1 MTSQRKEHYVRHGA
15 EASVVINAEDRYL
28 EGAQDFQIEMAT
40 NRALTEAAANFD
52 HLHHQ
57 VTAFRKGTRRGEF
70 EGEMN
75 ALQAQLD
82 NKELLMAGHQ
92 VMQAWEV
99 ELMKGMVRIMMG
111 GQTVSPGDP
120 TKLDILEVGFGMS
133 ISATEIMNYQPANY
147 HVIEPNPDVIKSFET
162 WSKDYKNVEIKPG
175 YWEDVIPNLGSY
187 DGIFYDPY
195 VFCDDGREFEHMV
208 EFFPV
213 AAQHLNKGGA
223 LVYFTCEIDTVG
235 RPHQREIFKHFSR
248 ISIEVVN
255 GLEPPEGCQYWW
267 SDSMAVV
274 AAIK

>member
-1 MTSQRKEHYVRHGA
+1 MTQREERYDRDGS
-15 EASVVINAEDRYL
+15 EASVIIKADESYL
-28 EGAQDFQIEMAT
+28 KGAQDFQIKMAT
-40 NRALTEAAANFD
+40 NRALTEAASNFD
-52 HLHHQ
+52 HLHHL
-57 VTAFRKGTRRGEF
+57 VTNFRRGSFRQDF

-75 ALQAQLD
+75 ALQAKLD
-82 NKELLMAGHQ
+82 SNELIMAGHQ

-120 TKLDILEVGFGMS
+120 TKLDILEVGFGMA
-133 ISATEIMNYQPANY
+133 ISATEIMQYKPNSYT
-147 HVIEPNPDVIKSFET
+147 VIEPNPDVIKSFDE
-162 WSKDYKNVEIKPG
+162 WAKPYSNAQLQKG
-175 YWEDVIPNLGSY
+175 YWEEAIPALGNY

-213 AAQHLNKGGA
+213 AANHLNKGGA
-223 LVYFTCEIDTVG
+223 LVYFTCEIDSIG
-235 RPHQREIFKHFSR
+235 RHHQREIFKHFSR
-248 ISIEVVN
+248 FSVEVVRD
-255 GLEPPEGCQYWW
+255 LEPPEGCQYWW